1 MTSEKRPQSKLRKK
15 IEILSTPALLTINNW
30 PKWLVPLLMLSFLLV
45 GLFVPGVVGG
55 FFIFLVGL
63 FVGWLLFLSWPLLD
77 SKSKIFRLILVLV
90 ILISGL
96 TQIYLIK

>member
-1 MTSEKRPQSKLRKK
+1 MTSAQPPKSELRKK
-15 IEILSTPALLTINNW
+15 IEILSTPLLLSINNW

-63 FVGWLLFLSWPLLD
+63 FVSWLLFLSWPLLD
-77 SKSKIFRLILVLV
+77 TKSRMFRLILVII
-90 ILISGL
+90 ILFSGL
-96 TQIYLIK
+96 TQILLVK